1 MAKPN
6 NNNYPHLFQ
15 PLDLGFTTLK
25 NRILM
30 GSMHTGLEEKDHTG
44 ERLAAFYRARAKGG
58 VGLIVTGGFSPNAE
72 GSPYPFPYEPLSLSV
87 HQCITDAVHEE
98 GGKICLQILH
108 TGRYAYHPNLVAP
121 SPITAPINR
130 FEPHALSPEQIE
142 KQVQDFV
149 DTALFARTAGYDG
162 VEIMASEGYLLNEFL
177 VKRTNHRDDEWGG
190 EFTNRIRFPVDVV
203 RRIRAAVGEHF
214 IIIFRLSM
222 LDLVEQGSSF
232 EEIVAL
238 GQAVEQAGA
247 TIINTG
253 IGWHEARVPTIAT
266 CVPRAGFSWVTKAFK
281 DHFSIPVIATNR
293 INTPDIAEQV
303 LARGDSDMVSMARP
317 FLADPEFVNK
327 AERGQAE
334 RINTCIGC
342 NQACLDHVFEGK
354 VASCLVNPYACHETE
369 LVVQPAQTPR
379 RIAVVGAGP
388 AGLAAAVTAAER
400 GHQVILI
407 DANDRV
413 GGQFNVAKTIPG
425 KSEFSETLRYFSTR
439 LKELG
444 VEVRLNT
451 KVDASTLNA
460 MSIDHVL
467 LATGIRPRVPELEGV
482 GHEKV
487 LSYLDVL
494 KDRANVGK
502 TVAIIGAGGIGF
514 DTAEFLLNEADETT
528 TVEQFAQQ
536 WGIDQTLQAR
546 GGLATESS
554 QPMMES
560 ARKIYLLQ
568 RKRSK
573 PGAGLGKTTGWIHRA
588 QLKQHGVEMWS
599 GCQYQRIDDSGLW
612 IERDEQSLC
621 LAVDHVILCAGQEP
635 DRTLV
640 DGLELPY
647 TLIGGADVAIELDAK
662 RAIAQGTKV
671 ALQI

>member
-149 DTALFARTAGYDG
+149 DTALFSRTAGYDG

-400 GHQVILI
+400 GHQVTLI

-494 KDRANVGK
+494 KDRVNVGK

-647 TLIGGADVAIELDAK
+647 TLIGGADVAKELDAK

>member
-494 KDRANVGK
+494 KDRVNVGK

-612 IERDEQSLC
+612 IERDEQNLC

-647 TLIGGADVAIELDAK
+647 TLIGGADVAKELDAK

-671 ALQI
+671 ALKI

>member
-149 DTALFARTAGYDG
+149 DTALFSRTAGYDG

-203 RRIRAAVGEHF
+203 RRIRAAVGAHF

-400 GHQVILI
+400 GHQVTLI

-494 KDRANVGK
+494 KDRVNVGK

-647 TLIGGADVAIELDAK
+647 TLIGGADVAKELDAK

>member
-494 KDRANVGK
+494 KDRVNVGK

-647 TLIGGADVAIELDAK
+647 TLIGGADVAKELDAK

>member
-1 MAKPN
+1 
-6 NNNYPHLFQ
+6 
-15 PLDLGFTTLK
+15 
-25 NRILM
+25 
-30 GSMHTGLEEKDHTG
+30 MHTGLEEKDHTG

-494 KDRANVGK
+494 KDRVNVGK

-647 TLIGGADVAIELDAK
+647 TLIGGADVAKELDAK

>member
-1 MAKPN
+1 
-6 NNNYPHLFQ
+6 
-15 PLDLGFTTLK
+15 
-25 NRILM
+25 
-30 GSMHTGLEEKDHTG
+30 
-44 ERLAAFYRARAKGG
+44 
-58 VGLIVTGGFSPNAE
+58 
-72 GSPYPFPYEPLSLSV
+72 
-87 HQCITDAVHEE
+87 
-98 GGKICLQILH
+98 
-108 TGRYAYHPNLVAP
+108 
-121 SPITAPINR
+121 
-130 FEPHALSPEQIE
+130 
-142 KQVQDFV
+142 
-149 DTALFARTAGYDG
+149 
-162 VEIMASEGYLLNEFL
+162 
-177 VKRTNHRDDEWGG
+177 
-190 EFTNRIRFPVDVV
+190 
-203 RRIRAAVGEHF
+203 
-214 IIIFRLSM
+214 
-222 LDLVEQGSSF
+222 
-232 EEIVAL
+232 
-238 GQAVEQAGA
+238 
-247 TIINTG
+247 
-253 IGWHEARVPTIAT
+253 
-266 CVPRAGFSWVTKAFK
+266 
-281 DHFSIPVIATNR
+281 
-293 INTPDIAEQV
+293 
-303 LARGDSDMVSMARP
+303 
-317 FLADPEFVNK
+317 
-327 AERGQAE
+327 
-334 RINTCIGC
+334 
-342 NQACLDHVFEGK
+342 
-354 VASCLVNPYACHETE
+354 
-369 LVVQPAQTPR
+369 
-379 RIAVVGAGP
+379 
-388 AGLAAAVTAAER
+388 
-400 GHQVILI
+400 
-407 DANDRV
+407 
-413 GGQFNVAKTIPG
+413 
-425 KSEFSETLRYFSTR
+425 
-439 LKELG
+439 
-444 VEVRLNT
+444 T

-494 KDRANVGK
+494 KDRVNVGK

-647 TLIGGADVAIELDAK
+647 TLIGGADVSKELDAK

>member
-177 VKRTNHRDDEWGG
+177 VERTNHRDDEWGG

-494 KDRANVGK
+494 KDRVNVGK

-647 TLIGGADVAIELDAK
+647 TLIGGADVAKELDAK